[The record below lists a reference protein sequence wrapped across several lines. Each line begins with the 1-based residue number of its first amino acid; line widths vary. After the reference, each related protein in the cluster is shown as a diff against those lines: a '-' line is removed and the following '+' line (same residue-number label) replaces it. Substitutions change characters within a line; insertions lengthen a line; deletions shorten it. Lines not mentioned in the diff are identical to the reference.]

1 MTTPAPSST
10 LRAYYEL
17 VKPGVLYGNVLT
29 VVAGFLLAA
38 ERYDIVLFLAVT
50 VGMTLVIASACA
62 LNNYLD
68 KDIDSKMT
76 RTKSRPSVTGAISGK
91 NMVLYAA
98 TLGALGL
105 VTLIV
110 WTNIWVVMSAIVG
123 FIVYVLFYGAL
134 SKRMSV
140 HGTLVG
146 SISGAVPIL
155 AGYLAASG
163 EPNIGAGL
171 VFLILFLWQMPEF
184 YSIAIYRREEYKKA
198 GVPVISVVR
207 SIAETKWQILFYT
220 VSFVVS
226 TLLLGLFGY
235 AGVAYTVAM
244 ALLGAYW
251 IMLGVKGIKTK
262 DSSAWARK
270 MFRFSLIVLLAFCL
284 LISIDAFLP

>member
-38 ERYDIVLFLAVT
+38 EHYDIVLFLAVT

-76 RTKSRPSVTGAISGK
+76 RTKKRPSVTGAISGK

-98 TLGALGL
+98 TLGVLGL
-105 VTLIV
+105 LVLII
-110 WTNIWVVMSAIVG
+110 WTNIWVVISAIVG
-123 FIVYVLFYGAL
+123 FVVYVLFYGAL

-163 EPNIGAGL
+163 EPDIGAGL

-184 YSIAIYRREEYKKA
+184 YSIAVYRREEYKQA

-207 SIAETKWQILFYT
+207 GITQTKWQILFYT

-235 AGVAYTVAM
+235 AGVAYMVAM
-244 ALLGAYW
+244 ALLGIYW
-251 IMLGVKGIKTK
+251 IMLGVKGIRAK

-270 MFRFSLIVLLAFCL
+270 MFRFSLIILLAFCL
-284 LISIDAFLP
+284 LISVDAFLP